1 MRKHGSLHSVC
12 RVSKAAFPHGE
23 KVFSPRP
30 HEAMDVEA
38 LPASFWWG
46 NGMLSVLACADT
58 HIHTY
63 SHSHTN
69 IPSHNH
75 THPHTPTN
83 PPTPTH
89 THSVR
94 DQRLDDFAQPAHP
107 ACGYSCANLQ
117 TQPGKG
123 CAAQLDGTWYSLRY
137 LECPLLT
144 FFPSVALAC
153 THTRLSGVLDGV
165 WHLCSCLLSCLL
177 SCVCSPCRPV
187 ALPALV
193 SGAVQYCGSCWAM
206 ATTSALSDRLQIARG
221 PGQKEINLAPQ
232 VLPRQIMSCVACV
245 CIPRIMR
252 SRWSSWRLSLCLFV
266 SGAGADQLQRGGDVL
281 RGRSVESIPLHV
293 RERPAG
299 GDVPEL

>member
-1 MRKHGSLHSVC
+1 MLPHARSLLQGLHVALAAPLHPQRVSSDEHKMRKHGSLHSVC

-38 LPASFWWG
+38 LPASFFWG

-153 THTRLSGVLDGV
+153 TLTRLSGVLDGV

-177 SCVCSPCRPV
+177 SCVCRPV
-187 ALPALV
+187 ALSPCLLLCLV
-193 SGAVQYCGSCWAM
+193 LCSTA
-206 ATTSALSDRLQIARG
+206 
-221 PGQKEINLAPQ
+221 AP
-232 VLPRQIMSCVACV
+232 VGR
-245 CIPRIMR
+245 
-252 SRWSSWRLSLCLFV
+252 WRLPVPCLTVFKSPV
-266 SGAGADQLQRGGDVL
+266 ALAKR
-281 RGRSVESIPLHV
+281 RSIWPRRCCHVRSCRALHV
-293 RERPAG
+293 SPT
-299 GDVPEL
+299 